1 LVNQRGSQIPQI
13 KVSEKRENKLI
24 ASELIAITMRHKSK
38 TREMRERSRLRLI
51 TQSVET
57 NRQLEQHGLED
68 QMLDITQTPQTMT
81 PELIVVFQF
90 QSSMLIVNQ
99 RAQVLERKALRHLL
113 HRQEETH
120 LAHLLSELHNPLFK
134 NQKVFQSIKFSPSL
148 TKIKNRAQAA

>member
-1 LVNQRGSQIPQI
+1 
-13 KVSEKRENKLI
+13 
-24 ASELIAITMRHKSK
+24 M
-38 TREMRERSRLRLI
+38 
-51 TQSVET
+51 ET